1 MRKAVNFGKD
11 WGLAIGVAIFAS
23 LAMFWAASTF
33 ADDCRPPLPAG
44 APPYCASL
52 QDTDCT
58 SNPINAGWKISNKAS
73 AAEVCA
79 YLKAN
84 PHQEHRYYVFRETL
98 HCNMLGGSF
107 DVATGRCNATRG
119 VFSSAPY
126 LPAIMGEGGIGR
138 ASYCCASKTGIPPRI
153 LAHLQDKEWVMQ
165 DCPNYSSWTVWPPH
179 GNALAVRGVTN
190 EYDVPASCYN
200 WRL

>member
-1 MRKAVNFGKD
+1 MKKVTDFFRD
-11 WGLAIGVAIFAS
+11 WGLAIGVASLVS
-23 LAMFWAASTF
+23 LAIFWGAAN

-58 SNPINAGWKISNKAS
+58 SNPINAGRKISNKAS

-79 YLKAN
+79 YLKAH

-107 DVATGRCNATRG
+107 DVCLLYT
-119 VFSSAPY
+119 SPS
-126 LPAIMGEGGIGR
+126 
-138 ASYCCASKTGIPPRI
+138 PR
-153 LAHLQDKEWVMQ
+153 D
-165 DCPNYSSWTVWPPH
+165 
-179 GNALAVRGVTN
+179 
-190 EYDVPASCYN
+190 
-200 WRL
+200 

>member
-1 MRKAVNFGKD
+1 MKPTMKFLRSHLLETAFVCSFLTSIFFGVS
-11 WGLAIGVAIFAS
+11 AI
-23 LAMFWAASTF
+23 

-44 APPYCASL
+44 QHYCATL
-52 QDTDCT
+52 EGTDCVP
-58 SNPINAGWKISNKAS
+58 NPANDWKINNKAS

-107 DVATGRCNATRG
+107 DVSSARCNATRG
-119 VFSSAPY
+119 IFSGAPY
-126 LPAIMGEGGIGR
+126 LPAIMGEEGIGH

-165 DCPNYSSWTVWPPH
+165 SCPGYSNWTVWPPH
-179 GNALAVRGVTN
+179 GNALAVRGITN
-190 EYDVPASCYN
+190 EYDTPLQCYN